1 MSIFNLDDDRIVRIL
16 HRNGI
21 KCSLNK
27 AFKVANI
34 IYGAHLERL
43 NEVEINSFDMGKKV
57 GRSEAEQDNQ
67 DAVELAFSRGKMS
80 AERASINMVIEATLW
95 ADLRFNSDNLRT
107 KIRCIKKLREA
118 FPKLS
123 IRDGKLIV
131 DLCSGEG
138 YGITL

>member
-1 MSIFNLDDDRIVRIL
+1 MSLFTLDTDRIVRMFNA
-16 HRNGI
+16 NGL
-21 KCSLNK
+21 KMSLSK
-27 AFKVANI
+27 AYRVAGYIENI
-34 IYGAHLERL
+34 HLERL
-43 NEVEINSFDMGKKV
+43 NNSFDMGKKV
-57 GRSEAEQDNQ
+57 GRSEAEMDNQ

-95 ADLRFNSDNLRT
+95 ADRRFNSDNLRT

-118 FPKLS
+118 FPKLT

-131 DLCSGEG
+131 DQCSGEG